1 MKRANRKALYAL
13 NKLFKYANEKG
24 KPFMG
29 FTPEENADVG
39 QVILDL
45 VFYGWGTTY
54 HEKVAKLCEKQGFKI
69 TKGLWINS
77 NGPMYTIDFP
87 VKENKE

>member
-1 MKRANRKALYAL
+1 MKRANRKALHTL
-13 NKLFKYANEKG
+13 KKLFKYASEKG

-45 VFYGWGTTY
+45 VFYGW
-54 HEKVAKLCEKQGFKI
+54 VQPI
-69 TKGLWINS
+69 TKKWRS
-77 NGPMYTIDFP
+77 S
-87 VKENKE
+87 VKSRVSKSLKVFG